1 MTTRTKEFAPWLHLA
16 CSHFLTVYIHNVSSR
31 CFLFLSP
38 HTHTQVGNAKK
49 CTAASMLL
57 MEKHRIYVQDI
68 NYPTVARGKEKLRI
82 APTPFHTPE
91 MQEKFVASVVD
102 VWQELGLDLLEP
114 NLKECRGHAPMHG
127 FLGNVQL
134 AA

>member
-1 MTTRTKEFAPWLHLA
+1 VTIE
-16 CSHFLTVYIHNVSSR
+16 SISSR
-31 CFLFLSP
+31 GYTLHVHISWQYTRRFIMLLSLFLSP

-68 NYPTVARGKEKLRI
+68 NYPTVVRGKEKLRI

-102 VWQELGLDLLEP
+102 VWQELGLDFLEP

>member
-1 MTTRTKEFAPWLHLA
+1 MFSFPDSIYTQ
-16 CSHFLTVYIHNVSSR
+16 CSITL
-31 CFLFLSP
+31 LSLP
-38 HTHTQVGNAKK
+38 LSTHTHTQVGNAKK